1 MYITNIKLL
10 NYRNYEK
17 LDVDFE
23 NGLNVFVGNNA
34 QGKTNL
40 LEAIYVS
47 SYGKSYR
54 TSKAT
59 ELVNFDNFA
68 TSINL
73 TFDKNDREENIKI
86 RFSKEKDK
94 RIEINDIPIKKLS
107 DLIGYLKVVTFK
119 PEDLLL
125 IKEGPGKRRKFLDN
139 NISQSDNYY
148 MQTLQN
154 YNRVLLQKNT
164 YLKETKSPNIE
175 EINI

>member
-17 LDVDFE
+17 LDIDFE

-54 TSKAT
+54 TSKNT

-94 RIEINDIPIKKLS
+94 RIEINDLPIKKLS

-119 PEDLLL
+119 PEDLGL

-139 NISQSDNYY
+139 NISQTDNYY

-154 YNRVLLQKNT
+154 YNRALLQKNT
-164 YLKETKSPNIE
+164 YLKDSKNPSVE
-175 EINI
+175 EISI